1 MELLNLGPDPQSYFD
16 PHSNPDSE
24 SNPDPFPDFYIRILF
39 LTLTLFLTILLKFL
53 ANCERK

>member
-53 ANCERK
+53 ANC